1 MRAVELFAGAG
12 GAALGLHAASVEHL
26 RCIEWDK
33 DAAATLAAAGFPAV
47 CGDVRDLSLYA
58 GLDPDLVWSSFPCQC
73 WSSAGKRLGTE
84 DERNGWPWTVD
95 AIDAMRPRWFVA
107 ENVTGLTQ
115 HRGECA
121 SGCAGPELCPRAYL
135 DRVILEQLRERF
147 PWVACRVLNASSY
160 GVPQHRR
167 RLIIVA
173 GPRPIDWP
181 APTHGKPTGQGD
193 LFGRKLLPW
202 RTVRDALGIDADVIQ
217 SGVAFKPNKRTK
229 EQTTE
234 GPSPTIT
241 TEDNMYVGESIG
253 RPLGAGS
260 GVRVIGGG
268 TRGHGMAEWRPRDC
282 TDEPGPCVN
291 AMQGSTAGI
300 YVEYRRGRDG
310 GARYERHGVDEP
322 SCALRGSPGGSS
334 QPFLSGNAT
343 ERRRLTVQECAILQ
357 DFPPDHP
364 WQGNKQSQY
373 RQVGNAVPPTL
384 ARVVVEA
391 VIKADKGQA

>member
-12 GAALGLHAASVEHL
+12 GAALGLHAAGVEHL
-26 RCIEWDK
+26 RCVEWDK
-33 DAAATLAAAGFPAV
+33 DAAATLGAAGFPAV
-47 CGDVRDLSLYA
+47 CGDVRDLSLCA
-58 GLDPDLVWSSFPCQC
+58 GLEPDLVWSSFPCQC
-73 WSSAGKRLGTE
+73 WSSAGKRLGPE
-84 DERNGWPWTVD
+84 DDRNGWPWTVD
-95 AIDAMRPRWFVA
+95 AIDAMSPRWFVA

-121 SGCAGPELCPRAYL
+121 SGCVGPELCPRAYL

-193 LFGRKLLPW
+193 LFGRRLLPW

-260 GVRVIGGG
+260 GAGSEPHRLDQPSPTVSAVGECKGSGEGGN
-268 TRGHGMAEWRPRDC
+268 PQK
-282 TDEPGPCVN
+282 
-291 AMQGSTAGI
+291 MQRAS
-300 YVEYRRGRDG
+300 D
-310 GARYERHGVDEP
+310 
-322 SCALRGSPGGSS
+322 AL
-334 QPFLSGNAT
+334 FLAT
-343 ERRRLTVQECAILQ
+343 GRRRLTVQECAALQ

-364 WQGNKQSQY
+364 WQGNQQSQY

-384 ARVVVEA
+384 ARVVAEA
-391 VIKADKGQA
+391 VLVAASG

>member
-12 GAALGLHAASVEHL
+12 GAALGLHAAGVEHL

-33 DAAATLAAAGFPAV
+33 DAAAALTAAGFPAA

-58 GLDPDLVWSSFPCQC
+58 GLEPDLIWSSFPCQC
-73 WSSAGKRLGTE
+73 WSSAGKRLGPE

-95 AIDAMRPRWFVA
+95 AIDAMRPRWFIA

-147 PWVACRVLNASSY
+147 AWVACRVLNASSY

-181 APTHGKPTGQGD
+181 EPTHGEPTGQGD

-202 RTVRDALGIDADVIQ
+202 RTVREALGLNTFFERS
-217 SGVAFKPNKRTK
+217 SGVRGLCARDPRRPAPAVIAGSTSGYDRL
-229 EQTTE
+229 QTSD
-234 GPSPTIT
+234 P
-241 TEDNMYVGESIG
+241 
-253 RPLGAGS
+253 GAGS
-260 GVRVIGGG
+260 
-268 TRGHGMAEWRPRDC
+268 
-282 TDEPGPCVN
+282 EPGPCVN

-300 YVEYRRGRDG
+300 YV
-310 GARYERHGVDEP
+310 V
-322 SCALRGSPGGSS
+322 GGSEPHRLD
-334 QPFLSGNAT
+334 QPSPTVSAVGECKGSGEGGNPQKMQRASDALFLAT
-343 ERRRLTVQECAILQ
+343 GRRRLTVQECAALQ

-364 WQGNKQSQY
+364 WQGNQQSQY

-384 ARVVVEA
+384 ARVVAAA
-391 VIKADKGQA
+391 VLAADSASSEPGDPLLQPLARDLGHPRTTIG

>member
-1 MRAVELFAGAG
+1 MACWLKRQVRAVELFAGAG
-12 GAALGLHAASVEHL
+12 GAALGLHAAGIEHL

-33 DAAATLAAAGFPAV
+33 DAAATLAAAGFPTV

-58 GLDPDLVWSSFPCQC
+58 GLDPDLIWSSFPCQC
-73 WSSAGKRLGTE
+73 WSSASPDRLGPKDT
-84 DERNGWPWTVD
+84 ERNGWPWTMD
-95 AIDAMRPRWFVA
+95 AIDAMSPRWFVA

-121 SGCAGPELCPRAYL
+121 GGCVGPELCPRAYL
-135 DRVILEQLRERF
+135 DRVILAQLRERF
-147 PWVACRVLNASSY
+147 PSVACRVLNSSSY

-173 GPRPIDWP
+173 GKHAIDWP

-202 RTVRDALGIDADVIQ
+202 RTVRDAL
-217 SGVAFKPNKRTK
+217 
-229 EQTTE
+229 
-234 GPSPTIT
+234 TIT
-241 TEDNMYVGESIG
+241 
-253 RPLGAGS
+253 S
-260 GVRVIGGG
+260 GRVIGGG
-268 TRGHGMAEWRPRDC
+268 TRGHGMAEWKPRDC

-300 YVEYRRGRDG
+300 YVE
-310 GARYERHGVDEP
+310 DE
-322 SCALRGSPGGSS
+322 
-334 QPFLSGNAT
+334 GNAQ
-343 ERRRLTVQECAILQ
+343 RLATAQELAALQ

>member
-1 MRAVELFAGAG
+1 MCWLKRQVRAVELFAGAG
-12 GAALGLHAASVEHL
+12 GAAIGLHAAGVEHL

-58 GLDPDLVWSSFPCQC
+58 GLEPDLIWSSFPCQC
-73 WSSAGKRLGTE
+73 WSSAGKRLGPE

-95 AIDAMRPRWFVA
+95 AIDAMSPRWFVA

-121 SGCAGPELCPRAYL
+121 SGCVGPELCPRAYL

-147 PWVACRVLNASSY
+147 VWVACRALNASSY

-193 LFGRKLLPW
+193 LFGRSALPW
-202 RTVRDALGIDADVIQ
+202 RTVRNALNIA
-217 SGVAFKPNKRTK
+217 SG
-229 EQTTE
+229 
-234 GPSPTIT
+234 
-241 TEDNMYVGESIG
+241 
-253 RPLGAGS
+253 
-260 GVRVIGGG
+260 RVIGGG

-300 YVEYRRGRDG
+300 YMV
-310 GARYERHGVDEP
+310 
-322 SCALRGSPGGSS
+322 GGS
-334 QPFLSGNAT
+334 G
-343 ERRRLTVQECAILQ
+343 RRRLTVHECAALQ

-364 WQGNKQSQY
+364 WQGNQQSRY

-391 VIKADKGQA
+391 VLVAASEPA

>member
-73 WSSAGKRLGTE
+73 WSSAGKRLGPE

-95 AIDAMRPRWFVA
+95 AIDAMIPRWFIA
-107 ENVTGLTQ
+107 ENVTGLLT
-115 HRGECA
+115 HRG
-121 SGCAGPELCPRAYL
+121 GCESHCLGPEECPRAYFDL
-135 DRVILEQLRERF
+135 VILAQLRERF
-147 PWVACRVLNASSY
+147 AWVGFRVLNASSF

-167 RLIIVA
+167 RVIIIA
-173 GPRPIDWP
+173 GPHAIEWP
-181 APTHGKPTGQGD
+181 EPTHGKPSGQCD
-193 LFGRKLLPW
+193 LFGRSLLPW
-202 RTVRDALGIDADVIQ
+202 ATVGEALGLGGTVAVGRSMAGDPKHPATSTDEPIATLGTNGNTYSIQ
-217 SGVAFKPNKRTK
+217 
-229 EQTTE
+229 
-234 GPSPTIT
+234 
-241 TEDNMYVGESIG
+241 
-253 RPLGAGS
+253 GS
-260 GVRVIGGG
+260 RVIGGG

-310 GARYERHGVDEP
+310 GARYEGHGVDEP